1 MRLPESSRRAERVG
15 SHAIGQGLATRPEPP
30 SPPSPGAGRGLRGRR
45 CLRPRSRHGRW
56 KGTHAP
62 AARRQTGEAPGGMA
76 IRRAVPEAA
85 KTPAGPVAAGTPG
98 SPTTATATHR
108 LLDNL
113 MALL

>member
-1 MRLPESSRRAERVG
+1 
-15 SHAIGQGLATRPEPP
+15 
-30 SPPSPGAGRGLRGRR
+30 
-45 CLRPRSRHGRW
+45 
-56 KGTHAP
+56 
-62 AARRQTGEAPGGMA
+62 MA

-108 LLDNL
+108 VLDNL